1 MDDDMDSSRFV
12 ITGWIGAGEGRRR
25 PCTSHCDR
33 RSTMMATKWGG
44 IADVSFGTMAQISNG
59 RDDAMMSEGSTSS
72 GGGKGGD
79 GERVAGSIGRK
90 STSVMT
96 FPLGRHVNLD
106 GFKAAKAKAGGGAE
120 SAVAPSL
127 FYVALSDLLR
137 GFFAA
142 SIPSP
147 PPTRETNAN
156 SFRRAAVIASSSS
169 ATGETSAPGTTR
181 HRAYPVPRG
190 IPDGAD
196 GPAGGDFESDLLPSG
211 LPRPAGVWPPMVPP
225 PLGGGGVRW
234 VPTIPFSI
242 VRSGT
247 TTTKTTTSD
256 LAEGGATGSTFLA
269 WAGWAC
275 ARGESR
281 DATREFLD
289 TPPFFLSWI
298 RFRLTSTPLFF
309 HTYLIIVGCPPT
321 TNHHRPSPGSIHT
334 VRPAARRSRG
344 AGGVVSQAAAV
355 VGSAAGL
362 DGADAED
369 SLPAVLVVPIPI
381 TCPHPEEITLVEKGG
396 AGRID
401 RP

>member
-1 MDDDMDSSRFV
+1 MYLALRSSLDD
-12 ITGWIGAGEGRRR
+12 IGDE
-25 PCTSHCDR
+25 T
-33 RSTMMATKWGG
+33 GG

-79 GERVAGSIGRK
+79 GERGAGSSIGRK

-120 SAVAPSL
+120 SAVSPSL

-225 PLGGGGVRW
+225 PLGGGGSQVGPDHPIFDRTFGDYHHEDNDVRLGGGRGDGFN
-234 VPTIPFSI
+234 IP
-242 VRSGT
+242 G
-247 TTTKTTTSD
+247 
-256 LAEGGATGSTFLA
+256 LGGMGM
-269 WAGWAC
+269 
-275 ARGESR
+275 
-281 DATREFLD
+281 
-289 TPPFFLSWI
+289 
-298 RFRLTSTPLFF
+298 
-309 HTYLIIVGCPPT
+309 
-321 TNHHRPSPGSIHT
+321 RP
-334 VRPAARRSRG
+334 R
-344 AGGVVSQAAAV
+344 
-355 VGSAAGL
+355 
-362 DGADAED
+362 
-369 SLPAVLVVPIPI
+369 
-381 TCPHPEEITLVEKGG
+381 
-396 AGRID
+396 
-401 RP
+401 